1 MRISVRVSLVAVLLV
16 LCVSAAAADVQSKQR
31 ELVHGFPPAGPVEL
45 SGTVP
50 GSKVMRTVE
59 RYAVPAWTDLLAMHV
74 AHTLQDAAD
83 APVKVTRRRRQDGQE
98 AARIVAKAAAD
109 GQTLLLANRVPERTA
124 AGALQP
130 VALVATFPYVFVG
143 SDGGAAFDLRTLR
156 ESAGLRPERTLIATV
171 SARTSG
177 YMALDV
183 VRRRIP
189 AIQPVAY
196 NGGYAAL
203 QAVVAQHAAVAFV
216 PLPSVMPYLGSG
228 RLRMLAVADVRRHA
242 GIPAVPTT
250 AEAGAGNVEAIGWFG
265 VFAPAAVPVDRV
277 GRIGEPLSRIA
288 LSAETRET
296 FFALGVTLEHL
307 PAGEFGIFLGSE
319 LFQP

>member
-1 MRISVRVSLVAVLLV
+1 ML
-16 LCVSAAAADVQSKQR
+16 
-31 ELVHGFPPAGPVEL
+31 
-45 SGTVP
+45 
-50 GSKVMRTVE
+50 
-59 RYAVPAWTDLLAMHV
+59 
-74 AHTLQDAAD
+74 
-83 APVKVTRRRRQDGQE
+83 
-98 AARIVAKAAAD
+98 VAKAAAD
-109 GQTLLLANRVPERTA
+109 GQTLLLANRAPHETGP
-124 AGALQP
+124 GALQP

-143 SDGGAAFDLRTLR
+143 SDSGAAFDLRTLT
-156 ESAGLRPERTLIATV
+156 ESAGLRAERTLIATV

-177 YMALDV
+177 YMALDA

-203 QAVVAQHAAVAFV
+203 QAAVARHAAVAFV

-228 RLRMLAVADVRRHA
+228 RVRLLAVADMRRHA
-242 GIPAVPTT
+242 GIPGVPTT
-250 AEAGAGNVEAIGWFG
+250 AEAGAANVEAIGWFG

-277 GRIGEPLSRIA
+277 GRIGELLSRIA

-296 FFALGVTLEHL
+296 FSALGVTLEHR
-307 PAGEFGIFLGSE
+307 PAGEFGIFPSAE

>member
-1 MRISVRVSLVAVLLV
+1 MRISVHVSIVTAFLV
-16 LCVSAAAADVQSKQR
+16 LYASASAAGVHSKQR
-31 ELVHGFPPAGPVEL
+31 ELVHGFPPTGPVEL
-45 SGTVP
+45 SGAP
-50 GSKVMRTVE
+50 PASKVLRAVE

-74 AHTLQDAAD
+74 AHTLQDASD
-83 APVKVTRRRRQDGQE
+83 APVTVRRKARQDGQE
-98 AARIVAKAAAD
+98 AARAVAKAPAD
-109 GQTLLLANRVPERTA
+109 GQTLLLASRAPEETA

-143 SDGGAAFDLRTLR
+143 SDGGAAFDLRTL

-203 QAVVAQHAAVAFV
+203 QAAVAQHAAVAFV
-216 PLPSVMPYLGSG
+216 PLPSVMPYLGGG
-228 RLRMLAVADVRRHA
+228 RVRVLAVADVRRHG
-242 GIPAVPTT
+242 GIPGVPTT
-250 AEAGAGNVEAIGWFG
+250 AEAGAASVEAIGWFG
-265 VFAPAAVPVDRV
+265 VFAPAAVAVDKV
-277 GRIGEPLSRIA
+277 GRIGELLSRIA

-296 FFALGVTLEHL
+296 FSALGVTLEHR
-307 PAGEFGIFLGSE
+307 PAGAFGIFLASE